1 MARGTPAEAD
11 AEPQRRF
18 AMSVLDRFITDYEER
33 SIPLETDRTD
43 EGPQIAHRGKN
54 GARAMGQHNRAVAAH
69 AKKEL
74 EQIER
79 LLSEAKTK
87 TKIE

>member
-1 MARGTPAEAD
+1 MKREAYLLKQIELMKARRLHTGEKTE
-11 AEPQRRF
+11 Q
-18 AMSVLDRFITDYEER
+18 
-33 SIPLETDRTD
+33 
-43 EGPQIAHRGKN
+43 
-54 GARAMGQHNRAVAAH
+54 GQWANTTEQSLAH

>member
-1 MARGTPAEAD
+1 LHTGEKTE
-11 AEPQRRF
+11 Q
-18 AMSVLDRFITDYEER
+18 
-33 SIPLETDRTD
+33 
-43 EGPQIAHRGKN
+43 
-54 GARAMGQHNRAVAAH
+54 GQWANTTEQSLAH